1 MTLKPLHD
9 RVVLTRKAPETQTR
23 SGLFLPETSR
33 KRSKLAEVVAVGTG
47 HVADD
52 GTVTPL
58 KLEPGMTVMLSE
70 WAGDEVKIDDV
81 EYLIVRERD
90 VLAVVD

>member
-9 RVVLTRKAPETQTR
+9 RVVLTRKDPETQTQT
-23 SGLFLPETSR
+23 GLYLPETAQ
-33 KRSKLAEVVAVGTG
+33 KRRNIAEVVAVGAG
-47 HVADD
+47 RVSDD

-58 KLEPGMTVMLSE
+58 KLEPGMTVLLSE
-70 WAGDEVKIDDV
+70 WSGDEVKVDGVD
-81 EYLIVRERD
+81 YLIVREQD

>member
-9 RVVLTRKAPETQTR
+9 RVVLTRKDPEVQTR
-23 SGLFLPETSR
+23 SGLYLPETAQ
-33 KRSKLAEVVAVGTG
+33 KRQNIAEVVAVGTG
-47 HVADD
+47 RVADD

-58 KLEPGMTVMLSE
+58 KLEPGMTVMLTE
-70 WAGDEVKIDDV
+70 WAGDEVKVDGVD
-81 EYLIVRERD
+81 YLIVREQD